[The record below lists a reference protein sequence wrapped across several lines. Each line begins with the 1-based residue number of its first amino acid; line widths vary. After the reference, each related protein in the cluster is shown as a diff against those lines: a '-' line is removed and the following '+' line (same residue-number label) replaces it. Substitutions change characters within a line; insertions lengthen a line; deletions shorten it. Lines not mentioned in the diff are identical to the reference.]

1 MRARELREAR
11 GSTPL
16 TLTMDLTK
24 YKFQIDHYKVIFFL
38 VIGSK
43 SEFEKREIKTF
54 DYWAQIPKGMF
65 HLRRDWELKD
75 CIIYGLPQQFR
86 FLLLTEYEIKESAQ
100 GQFYIL
106 FVRR

>member
-1 MRARELREAR
+1 MPGVS
-11 GSTPL
+11 GSNPL
-16 TLTMDLTK
+16 IIIMDLTK
-24 YKFQIDHYKVIFFL
+24 YKFQIDHHKVIFFL

-43 SEFEKREIKTF
+43 SEFQARKIKTF
-54 DYWAQIPKGMF
+54 DFWAQIPKSMF

-75 CIIYGLPQQFR
+75 CIIYGLPNNFR
-86 FLLLTEYEIKESAQ
+86 FLLLTDYEVVESVK